1 MHVLLKPVNRAGA
14 TVLIRKGQ
22 QVRIGSTEWADYAVS
37 GDPEL
42 LGIHFVVSFCDESPT
57 VNAVDGAQIQL
68 NGKPRTSG
76 ILRDGQQ
83 LQAGQTVFHVE
94 VEGVEDDPSE
104 KDDPS
109 GRSPS
114 KADEETVEPLELQPF
129 DLDADLAALALRPLD
144 VPPDD
149 VGSVSAVVAA
159 FMDADRHLDAVQFL
173 GWVLPPVVNVQW
185 LVESVQRLVT
195 DLSIEEQRLLDAA
208 GQWCL
213 TSDAERLTEIRSLV
227 ETIADDGVLWW
238 VAHALLWCPA
248 AADPADD
255 APPPPR
261 SMPPTASRGAITTL
275 AYGTGQPDPS
285 AAMVDCLTAGLAM
298 TG

>member
-1 MHVLLKPVNRAGA
+1 MHVLLKPLNRAGA
-14 TVLIRKGQ
+14 PVLIRKGH
-22 QVRIGSTEWADYAVS
+22 QVQIGSTEWADYAVA

-42 LGIHFVVSFCDESPT
+42 LGIHFVVSFCDDSPA
-57 VNAVDGAQIQL
+57 VNAVDGAQILL
-68 NGKPRTSG
+68 NGKPRASG
-76 ILRDGQQ
+76 TLRDGQQ

-94 VEGVEDDPSE
+94 VEGVVDDPSE
-104 KDDPS
+104 KEDPS

-114 KADEETVEPLELQPF
+114 KADDETAEPLQLQAF

-159 FMDADRHLDAVQFL
+159 FIAADRHLDAVQFL

-185 LVESVQRLVT
+185 LVECVQRLVA
-195 DLSIEEQRLLDAA
+195 DLSVEEQRMLDAA

-213 TSDAERLTEIRSLV
+213 ANDAERLSEIRSLV
-227 ETIADDGVLWW
+227 DTIADDGVLWW

-248 AADPADD
+248 AADPADH

-261 SMPPTASRGAITTL
+261 SMPATASRGAITTL
-275 AYGTGQPDPS
+275 AYGTDQPDPA

>member
-22 QVRIGSTEWADYAVS
+22 QVRVGSTEWADYAVA

-42 LGIHFVVSFCDESPT
+42 LGIHFVVSFCDDSPT
-57 VNAVDGAQIQL
+57 VSAVDGAQIQL

-76 ILRDGQQ
+76 TLRDGQQ
-83 LQAGQTVFHVE
+83 LQAGQTVFHIE
-94 VEGVEDDPSE
+94 VEGVADDPSE
-104 KDDPS
+104 KSDPS

-114 KADEETVEPLELQPF
+114 HADDETMEPLALQPF
-129 DLDADLAALALRPLD
+129 DLDADLTALALRPLD

-149 VGSVSAVVAA
+149 VGSVSAVVGALI
-159 FMDADRHLDAVQFL
+159 DADRHLDAVQFL

-185 LVESVQRLVT
+185 LVECVQRLVT
-195 DLSIEEQRLLDAA
+195 DLSAEEQRTLDAA

-213 TSDAERLTEIRSLV
+213 TVDAKRLAEIRSLV
-227 ETIADDGVLWW
+227 DTIADDSVLWW
-238 VAHALLWCPA
+238 VAHALLWCPE

-255 APPPPR
+255 ARPSPR
-261 SMPPTASRGAITTL
+261 SMPATASRGAITTL
-275 AYGTGQPDPS
+275 AYGTSQPDS
-285 AAMVDCLTAGLAM
+285 TAALVDCLTAGLAM
-298 TG
+298 TR